1 MNARSVKV
9 LALSVALAVALSPRP
24 ARAVET
30 IPFSDEGGLLAVQV
44 SVDGQPPVPMLVD
57 LGAGLNILSERLAHL
72 VPFSG
77 KYTTL
82 RLTGERV
89 DLPMGNVVSLSS
101 GGVPLSDTTVG
112 VWNGLAATRG
122 IDGLISATSFRSV
135 ATTFDFHD
143 RQIVIEDAVSFPE
156 RRRVATRVPLVLQ
169 DDLDTALALFARF
182 DFGNGRTG
190 LCEID
195 TGTKGIVL
203 DDVFKNTGVAS
214 LTLIG
219 APQTKIDRPVV
230 TYANL
235 IYDCTIG
242 NDFWAGRTFTLDILN
257 HALYV
262 AEQN

>member
-1 MNARSVKV
+1 MKARPAFF
-9 LALSVALAVALSPRP
+9 LALSAAVAFALMPHD
-24 ARAVET
+24 ARAVEA
-30 IPFSDEGGLLAVQV
+30 IPFTDEDGLIAVQA
-44 SVDGQPPVPMLVD
+44 SVDGQPPAKMLVD
-57 LGAGLNILSERLAHL
+57 LGAGMNILSERLGYL
-72 VPFSG
+72 VPLSG

-89 DLPMGNVVSLSS
+89 DLPMGKLVSLSV
-101 GGVPLSDTTVG
+101 GGVPLEETTVG
-112 VWNGLAATRG
+112 VWNGLSATRG
-122 IDGLISATSFRSV
+122 VDGLISATAFRTV

-195 TGTKGIVL
+195 TGAKGIVL
-203 DDVFKNTGVAS
+203 DNVFKKEGVTS
-214 LTLIG
+214 LTMIG
-219 APQTKIDRPVV
+219 APQTKVDRPSV
-230 TYANL
+230 TYGNL

-242 NDFWAGRTFTLDILN
+242 NDFWGGRTFTIDILN
-257 HALYV
+257 RALWV
-262 AEQN
+262 AQQN